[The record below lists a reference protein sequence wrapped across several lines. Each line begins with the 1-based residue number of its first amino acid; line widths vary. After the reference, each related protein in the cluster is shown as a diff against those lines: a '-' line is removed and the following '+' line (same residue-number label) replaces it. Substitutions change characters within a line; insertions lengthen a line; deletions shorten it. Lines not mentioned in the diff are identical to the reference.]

1 MIARELIPVPSYAE
15 EVEAGLTGYPKSLPA
30 KLFYDAAGSALFEDI
45 TQLPEYYLTR
55 TELGILQ
62 DRAGEIAA
70 AVGAGVAV
78 VELGAGTAAKTCTL
92 LQSLVKRQMR
102 VPYYPVDISSSA
114 LAGARQRVAN
124 EVDRVSVRPVIA
136 DFADGFGFLSD
147 IPGRKLVLYLGS
159 SIGNFDPAT
168 AVSMLTD
175 IRGELGTG
183 DALLLGT
190 DMVKKEKILLP
201 AYDDAQ
207 GVTAE
212 FNSNILRRMNRELG
226 ADFDLDAFR
235 HVARWN
241 VQQSRMEMHL
251 KSLRMQTVDLSVL
264 RLRIGFVPGE
274 HIHTENSYKYTM
286 PAVRSMLSG
295 AGFQLVQSWFDRK
308 KWFGLHLARV

>member
-1 MIARELIPVPSYAE
+1 MIAPQLITVPSYAD
-15 EVEAGLTGYPKSLPA
+15 EVEAGLTGYPKSLPP
-30 KLFYDAAGSALFEDI
+30 KLFYDAAGSALFEEI

-55 TELGILQ
+55 TELAILR
-62 DRAGEIAA
+62 DHAGEIAV

-92 LQSLVKRQMR
+92 LQALVKRQMR

-114 LAGARQRVAN
+114 LAGARTRVVA
-124 EVDRVSVRPVIA
+124 EVDRASVRPLIA
-136 DFADGFGFLSD
+136 DFANGFGFLNNV
-147 IPGRKLVLYLGS
+147 PGRKLVLYLGS
-159 SIGNFDPAT
+159 SIGNFDPQS

-175 IRGELGTG
+175 IRQELVTG

-190 DMVKKEKILLP
+190 DMVKTRKILLP

-212 FNSNILRRMNRELG
+212 FNKNMLRRLNRELG
-226 ADFDLDAFR
+226 ADFDPDAFR

-241 VQQSRMEMHL
+241 AQQSRMEMHL
-251 KSLRMQTVDLSVL
+251 ESLQMQTVEIRSL
-264 RLRIGFVPGE
+264 RLQIEFLPGE
-274 HIHTENSYKYTM
+274 QIHTENSYKYTM
-286 PAVRSMLSG
+286 PAVWNMLSR
-295 AGFQLVQSWFDRK
+295 AGFQLVQTWFDRK